1 MQVMA
6 SNPIP
11 SHVNHGF
18 QNKSHTSKIEYSYNI
33 YLKIMEYN
41 IETINYKNKNPQV
54 NLMGSNPTPR
64 VLLVKSYLEH

>member
-1 MQVMA
+1 MQVTG

-33 YLKIMEYN
+33 YLKIIQYN
-41 IETINYKNKNPQV
+41 IETINYKSKNPQV
-54 NLMGSNPTPR
+54 YLMGLNPLPMPN
-64 VLLVKSYLEH
+64 L

>member
-1 MQVMA
+1 MQVTG

-33 YLKIMEYN
+33 YLKIIQYN
-41 IETINYKNKNPQV
+41 IETINYKR
-54 NLMGSNPTPR
+54 TPKCTLWVR
-64 VLLVKSYLEH
+64 IPLPALILGVPPKML